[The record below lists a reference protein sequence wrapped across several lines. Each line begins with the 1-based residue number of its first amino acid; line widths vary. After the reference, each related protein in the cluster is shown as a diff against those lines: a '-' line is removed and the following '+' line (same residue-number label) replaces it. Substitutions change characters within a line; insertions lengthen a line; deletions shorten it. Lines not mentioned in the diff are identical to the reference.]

1 MVFTYILANLGK
13 KLLET
18 IRDEADRELYPDESQ
33 IRERLIELQMLLEAE
48 QLSEQEY
55 EKQESILMKRWRE
68 IQESKEEH

>member
-33 IRERLIELQMLLEAE
+33 IRERLIHLQMLLESE

>member
-1 MVFTYILANLGK
+1 MVFTYILADLGK

-18 IRDEADRELYPDESQ
+18 IRDEADRELYPNESQ
-33 IRERLIELQMLLEAE
+33 IKERLIELQMLLESE

-68 IQESKEEH
+68 IQESKEGH

>member
-18 IRDEADRELYPDESQ
+18 IRDEADKELYPNESQ
-33 IRERLIELQMLLEAE
+33 IRERLIELQMLLESE

-68 IQESKEEH
+68 IQESKEEQ